1 MSISHDGFHKHGAY
15 ILQNADMPGFS
26 AGEQGRLALLVF
38 GCRGGLAKIA
48 GSIGDKDVR
57 AAVLA
62 VRVAVLVHHAR
73 AAIAV
78 PRITLKVARGIRFGI
93 SRRWLAAHPLTD
105 YLLAKERAQ
114 WADARPP
121 VAGGFSLGAMPTQA
135 DTPAG

>member
-1 MSISHDGFHKHGAY
+1 MSISHTGFHKHGAY

-26 AGEQGRLALLVF
+26 AGEQSRLALLVF

-48 GSIGDKDVR
+48 SSIGDRQIR

-62 VRVAVLVHHAR
+62 
-73 AAIAV
+73 AASRG
-78 PRITLKVARGIRFGI
+78 PRSSCALDHRRCRGMRLEVGRGIRFGV

-114 WADARPP
+114 WEELGHPWRL
-121 VAGGFSLGAMPTQA
+121 VAP
-135 DTPAG
+135 